1 VVPKFWDGNK
11 AKESLHHVDHKDLNI
26 FLRGVLNEAEKV
38 VRDNPLIDIDAF
50 KFKLDVH
57 NGYVQAQDILMPTFP
72 EYIED
77 YIKRISR
84 DKRTIQKFEG
94 VKNHLDNYAEER
106 GVKLTFERI
115 DLDFKKDFTSWLYKN
130 GVKSQN
136 TLSKIFSII
145 KQFMSYAAN
154 ETIVINGQ
162 IGPYHSNTAYLSR
175 EFNVSRVKT
184 SKHYLTSSELKTL
197 ADYDLSDKI
206 DSYSFVRD
214 LFLISCYSG
223 LRISDLQRLSRKHI
237 IEDGSDMFIQMHTF
251 KGRNTKLDN
260 EVVIPV
266 LPELRALLKKYDFEI
281 PTILSE
287 QRHNDYIKD
296 ICEWA
301 EINRMVLHKES
312 EKGEIKETS
321 IPVYS
326 KITNHSGRYTF
337 INMMLNEKGLTP
349 FELQKITGQSLKV
362 LMGYENGDK
371 KANAKKV
378 IQKKL
383 QPVNLTIVAKNG

>member
-1 VVPKFWDGNK
+1 
-11 AKESLHHVDHKDLNI
+11 
-26 FLRGVLNEAEKV
+26 
-38 VRDNPLIDIDAF
+38 
-50 KFKLDVH
+50 
-57 NGYVQAQDILMPTFP
+57 
-72 EYIED
+72 
-77 YIKRISR
+77 
-84 DKRTIQKFEG
+84 
-94 VKNHLDNYAEER
+94 
-106 GVKLTFERI
+106 
-115 DLDFKKDFTSWLYKN
+115 
-130 GVKSQN
+130 
-136 TLSKIFSII
+136 
-145 KQFMSYAAN
+145 
-154 ETIVINGQ
+154 
-162 IGPYHSNTAYLSR
+162 
-175 EFNVSRVKT
+175 
-184 SKHYLTSSELKTL
+184 
-197 ADYDLSDKI
+197 
-206 DSYSFVRD
+206 
-214 LFLISCYSG
+214 
-223 LRISDLQRLSRKHI
+223 
-237 IEDGSDMFIQMHTF
+237 MFIQMHTF